1 MRVLRSLIIVG
12 VLLVSISVQAGNTGE
27 LVRIKQNY
35 SRMLVPSGE
44 DSFGLLSILSSIQPE
59 KEISDQAVVELHQ
72 RYPFDLKKIAT
83 YLSSFMETGMWPD
96 INYEDKKRSGWEPKL
111 HAERI
116 LELVKLYNS
125 KQTSYYHSPEV
136 EKVIHRAMDYWFT
149 AKPVCLNWWYNQIGI
164 PKTLGTAFIL
174 FEEKLTPAE
183 KQKAIAVMENA
194 KFGMTGQNKV
204 WLAGNV
210 MMRALLQNDYE
221 LVKMARDT
229 IASEIVTGGAEGIK
243 DDWCFHQHGAQQ
255 QFGNY
260 GLSFVAGM
268 SFFSGLFSGTS
279 LAFDDKQLSILSTLI
294 DKGYRWVIWNGMMD
308 VNALGRQLFHHAPVH
323 KALSLAFAAS
333 ELGGGESEACMA
345 IATAL
350 LRDNYPA
357 PALNLL
363 TGHKHF
369 WQSDYTIYR
378 RPSWMASIK
387 MASDRIVGVEMM
399 NGDNMKGYYMAD
411 GATYIYK
418 DGKEYL
424 DIFPLWD
431 WRKLPGV
438 TAFEDDAPMPLIKS
452 YQPRN
457 KGTFVGAVSDEKQG
471 MTVMELNRAGVK
483 AHKAWICADDF
494 VLCLGAG
501 IQADSNLVVT
511 TSIEQCH
518 KNGELLSWK
527 KGQWSAVN
535 AKQTVTAEVHRFF
548 HNNTGYIVWGNE
560 NEMVAETAERK
571 GSWYDVMQMY
581 RPAEVHGEVTT
592 LYLKHGAS
600 PKQATYQY
608 LILPVVDKKNV
619 AAFDLSDIRILRND
633 TVAQAVYAEKKATC
647 WVAAYQPV
655 QLRVATGLALTIQT
669 PGVYMIRKSGNGQY
683 MISCASPT
691 QCEDVAEL
699 ELNHKQI
706 RISLPKGKGKG
717 KTASV
722 VAIIR

>member
-1 MRVLRSLIIVG
+1 MRKLIITLA
-12 VLLVSISVQAGNTGE
+12 LLISISTQASNTDE

-35 SRMLVPSGE
+35 ARMLVPSGT
-44 DSFGLLSILSSIQPE
+44 DTYGLLSILSSMTPE
-59 KEISDQAVVELHQ
+59 EEMSDQAVVELHQ
-72 RYPFDLKKIAT
+72 RYPFDLKKIRI
-83 YLSSFMETGMWPD
+83 YLSSFTEKGMWPD
-96 INYEDKKRSGWEPKL
+96 INYDDKKRSGWEPKL

-125 KQTSYYHSPEV
+125 KQTSYYHSPKV
-136 EKVIHRAMDYWFT
+136 EAIIHKALDYWFT

-164 PKTLGTAFIL
+164 PKTLGAAFIL
-174 FEEKLTPAE
+174 FEQKLTSAE
-183 KQKAIAVMENA
+183 KEKAVVVMENS

-210 MMRALLQNDYE
+210 MMRALLQNDYT

-260 GLSFVAGM
+260 GLSFVSGM

-279 LAFDDKQLSILSTLI
+279 FAFDDKQLSILSTLI
-294 DKGYRWVIWNGMMD
+294 DKGFRWVIWKGMMD
-308 VNALGRQLFHHAPVH
+308 VNALGRQLFHHAQVH

-333 ELGGGESEACMA
+333 ELGGGESYECTTV
-345 IATAL
+345 ATAL

-357 PALNLL
+357 PTTNDFV
-363 TGHKHF
+363 GNKSF
-369 WQSDYTIYR
+369 WQSDYTIHR
-378 RPSWMASIK
+378 RPLWMASIK
-387 MASDRIVGVEMM
+387 MASPRVVGVEMM

-438 TAFEDDAPMPLIKS
+438 TAFAADAPMPQIKS

-457 KGTFVGAVSDEKQG
+457 KGSFVGAVSDGKQG

-483 AHKAWICADDF
+483 AHKAWVCTDDY
-494 VLCLGAG
+494 VLCLGAD

-518 KNGELLSWK
+518 KNGELLSLENDQWNTVK
-527 KGQWSAVN
+527 KKDAVG
-535 AKQTVTAEVHRFF
+535 KEQRFF
-548 HNNTGYIVWGNE
+548 HNNTGYIVWGNSQE
-560 NEMVAETAERK
+560 VVAEAAERT
-571 GSWYDVMQMY
+571 GRWHDIMQMY
-581 RPAEVHGEVTT
+581 TPKETSGEVTT
-592 LYLKHGAS
+592 IYLKHGVS
-600 PKQATYQY
+600 PKQGSYQY
-608 LILPVVDKKNV
+608 LILPATDKSNV
-619 AAFDLSDIRILRND
+619 AAFDLSDIQVLRND
-633 TVAQAVYAEKKATC
+633 VTVQAVYSKKDETC
-647 WVAAYQPV
+647 WVAAYQPA
-655 QLRVATGLALTIQT
+655 QLAVNKNMTLDIQT
-669 PGVYMIRKSGNGQY
+669 PGIYMIQKNASGQCIITY
-683 MISCASPT
+683 ADPT
-691 QCEDVAEL
+691 QQRDVATF
-699 ELNHKQI
+699 ELNHKKI
-706 RISLPKGKGKG
+706 NITLPEGKERGKSISATHTL
-717 KTASV
+717 
-722 VAIIR
+722 